1 MRDGIDLP
9 GLVAAANLSA
19 KQYHVMAF
27 ASTAGQVKTAT
38 AGDTFIGVLQNDP
51 ASGEAAFVRSVGV
64 SLVVAGTGA
73 ITAGAALLANS
84 TGQVANTTTDNADII
99 GTALEAS
106 SASGDQILALL
117 IGPNRY

>member
-1 MRDGIDLP
+1 MRQGDDIP
-9 GLVAAANLSA
+9 GLVAAADLSS

-51 ASGEAAFVRSVGV
+51 ASGEAAHVKAIGV

-106 SASGDQILALL
+106 GASGDQILALL
-117 IGPNRY
+117 TGPSRY